1 MLVKLVFV
9 YATTQ
14 ECECNVTNTH
24 THCIDDTYIAQ
35 DELTIVV
42 KPCMS
47 ISFDGTIL
55 VKNVYMYLVPL

>member
-1 MLVKLVFV
+1 MLVKLVYM

-47 ISFDGTIL
+47 INFDGTI
-55 VKNVYMYLVPL
+55 VGENVYTYLVPL